1 MLNNSTEEGYIRKE
15 RKTKKGILASR
26 KEAISTPKPIPNNG
40 LQIASQIDLPKVE
53 RSLKALLGEV

>member
-1 MLNNSTEEGYIRKE
+1 MLNNSTEDGYIRKE

-40 LQIASQIDLPKVE
+40 LQIASQRDLPKV
-53 RSLKALLGEV
+53 RTFLQSVAREV